1 MTRPLRGLTVTDVV
15 VRYGATV
22 AVDGVSLAV
31 APGEIAALLGPSG
44 CGKSTLLRAVAGLEP
59 LAEGTVAWDGQDLG
73 GVPVHKRRF
82 GLMFQDGQLFAH
94 MSVARNVG
102 FGLAMAGLRGEARQA
117 KVTALLEL
125 VGLEGFG
132 GRDVTTLSGGQ
143 AQRVALA
150 RALAPEPRLLLLD
163 EPLSALDADLR
174 EALRGQVREI
184 LHQAGTAALWVTHDA
199 AEATAVA
206 DRTLRLAA
214 GRLVA

>member
-1 MTRPLRGLTVTDVV
+1 LTVTDVV